1 MITYTAQL
9 LFFLEV
15 LIFSSVIFMHLSRKN
30 SSVISLYLLQS
41 TIIAILL
48 FGSSLKEA
56 SSSLFLVALAIF
68 AVKVVI
74 APYFFHRL
82 IKKHQLKF
90 SASTY
95 LNGPLTL
102 IVLAI
107 LTGLTY
113 SHFFHPLTILA
124 PQNEHTLLLA
134 VAMMLIS
141 IFLIIN
147 RKGALSQMIGVLSL
161 ENAIVSFAYF
171 AGLEQTPGL
180 QLGIIFDMLVWVIIA
195 TVFASMVY
203 KQHGSLDVTT
213 MTHLKEE

>member
-1 MITYTAQL
+1 MITYTSQL

-41 TIIAILL
+41 LIIAILM
-48 FGSSLKEA
+48 FGSSLKRA
-56 SSSLFLVALAIF
+56 SWSLFFIALVIF
-68 AVKVVI
+68 VVKVVI

-82 IKKHQLKF
+82 IKEHQLKF

-102 IVLAI
+102 IALAI

-113 SHFFHPLTILA
+113 SHFFNPLTILA
-124 PQNEHTLLLA
+124 PQNERTLLLA

-161 ENAIVSFAYF
+161 ENAIVSFAYIT
-171 AGLEQTPGL
+171 GLEASAGAQV
-180 QLGIIFDMLVWVIIA
+180 GILFDIWVWIVIA
-195 TVFASMVY
+195 TVFASMIY
-203 KQHGSLDVTT
+203 QHFGSLDVSA
-213 MTHLKEE
+213 MQHLKEE